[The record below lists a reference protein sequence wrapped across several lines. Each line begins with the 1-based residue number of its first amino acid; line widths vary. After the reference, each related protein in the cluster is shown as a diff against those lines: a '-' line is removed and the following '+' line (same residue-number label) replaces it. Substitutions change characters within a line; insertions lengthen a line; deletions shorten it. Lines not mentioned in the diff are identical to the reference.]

1 MRSRMTL
8 GLSLT
13 ANLILAL
20 GWLWSVNLY
29 SRRQHPTAEFV
40 PPATTTPLIKTNVL
54 VRRQFFSWRELESD
68 DYATYIQNL
77 RAIACPEQTIRDLII
92 ADVNALYAR
101 RRATEIITP
110 EQQWWRSLPDEEILK
125 VAMARANAIDLERRG
140 LLTQLLG
147 TNWESGDLISLPR
160 PSRLGVALDGPV
172 LGVLPTEVKQAVQ
185 EINLRSQD
193 RLAAYQEAQ
202 REAGKPADPATLASL
217 QQQARAEL
225 AQVLTAPQLEEY
237 LLRFSETAGALRKEL
252 GDLKHFNATPDEF
265 RALFRAANAL
275 DLQLQALTD
284 ATDPL
289 SVNARRA
296 LEEQRLAAIRN
307 ALGTERFAQFLLLQD
322 PRYQDAYATAAQ
334 AGTPEVAGALYEL
347 NRAAQEEQARLRA
360 QTGLTAEQL
369 AIELKRAELEVLKG
383 TAQVLGQELPPEPPL
398 PPMPEPRKTH
408 VLKAGEGLNSVA
420 RIYGVEPD
428 ALRVANPNIDF
439 TKLKGGESVSI
450 PIKLLPVFPVP
461 AP

>member
-1 MRSRMTL
+1 M
-8 GLSLT
+8 
-13 ANLILAL
+13 
-20 GWLWSVNLY
+20 Y
-29 SRRQHPTAEFV
+29 SRRQSQTAEIV
-40 PPATTTPLIKTNVL
+40 PPETTTPLIKTNVL
-54 VRRQFFSWRELESD
+54 VGRQFFTWRELESD

-77 RAIACPEQTIRDLII
+77 RDIACPEQTIRDIII

-110 EQQWWRSLPDEEILK
+110 EQQWWRSLPDEEIVK
-125 VAMARANAIDLERRG
+125 IATARANEIDQERRG

-160 PSRLGVALDGPV
+160 PSRPGVTLDGPV
-172 LGVLPTEVKQAVQ
+172 LGVLATEVKQAVQ

-193 RLAAYQEAQ
+193 RVAAYLEAQ
-202 REAGKPADPATLASL
+202 REAGKPADPATLAGL
-217 QQQARAEL
+217 WQQTRAEL

-237 LLRFSETAGALRKEL
+237 QLRFSETAGALRKEL
-252 GDLKHFNATPDEF
+252 GELKHFNATPDEF
-265 RALFRAANAL
+265 RALFRATDAL

-296 LEEQRLAAIRN
+296 LEDQRLAAIRN
-307 ALGTERFAQFLLLQD
+307 ALGPERFAQFLLLQD
-322 PRYQDAYATAAQ
+322 PRYQNAYATAAQ
-334 AGTPEVAGALYEL
+334 AGTPAAAGALYEI
-347 NRAAQEEQARLRA
+347 NRAAQEEQARLRG

-369 AIELKRAELEVLKG
+369 AIELKRAELEALKG
-383 TAQVLGQELPPEPPL
+383 TAQALGQELPPEPER
-398 PPMPEPRKTH
+398 PPKPEPQKTH
-408 VLKAGEGLNSVA
+408 VLKAGEGLISLA
-420 RIYGVEPD
+420 RIYGVEPE
-428 ALRVANPNIDF
+428 ALRAANPNIDF

-461 AP
+461 SP